1 MTSLRWRLL
10 WTDAD
15 SVSSAASEPLLSG
28 QPQHMEP
35 IDVEHTEY
43 IIRTGE
49 LLLLTV
55 DANLISLELSKS
67 GLNSIH

>member
-1 MTSLRWRLL
+1 
-10 WTDAD
+10 
-15 SVSSAASEPLLSG
+15 
-28 QPQHMEP
+28 MEP